1 MNKTEYLNQ
10 LQKYLKRLPKEDY
23 DNAMEYFTEYFEE
36 VGEDGEQKAI
46 EELGTPKEAAA
57 ELLGHLLNDEKTSSV
72 GRVLRI
78 TCLAVLA
85 APLGLPLALAAV
97 LLIVAGLLVA
107 ASVLLCMAAFSVSA
121 IIIAVKVLIRG
132 LIAFAVSAG
141 GGMTLVGMALF
152 LVGAGILLMLLAVY
166 LYRWFRRGIFRFSKW
181 IAGKKGV

>member
-1 MNKTEYLNQ
+1 MNKTEYLDQ

-85 APLGLPLALAAV
+85 APLGLPLALTAV
-97 LLIVAGLLVA
+97 SLILTGILMAVV
-107 ASVLLCMAAFSVSA
+107 VLLCMAVFSVSMV
-121 IIIAVKVLIRG
+121 IVAVKVLIRG
-132 LIAFAVSAG
+132 LIAFSVSAG
-141 GGMTLVGMALF
+141 GGMALVGMALF
-152 LVGAGILLMLLAVY
+152 LTGAGILMMLLAGY
-166 LYRWFRRGIFRFSKW
+166 LDRWFRQGVFRFSRW